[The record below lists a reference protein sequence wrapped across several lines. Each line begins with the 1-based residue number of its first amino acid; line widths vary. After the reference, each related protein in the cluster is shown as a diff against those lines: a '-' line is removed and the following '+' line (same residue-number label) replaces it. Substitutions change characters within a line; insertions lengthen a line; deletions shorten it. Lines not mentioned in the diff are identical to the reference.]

1 MSVSHGMAGLMS
13 LSLCL
18 SPLPTTYLG
27 IRGVSSLE
35 VLQVYKLQGTR
46 GSFKRI
52 FRLIPPES
60 RWLFYFLAY
69 FFFDDAS
76 KSNQTH
82 RLTVGDGE
90 LSFSTDRN
98 LRQQQFIKR
107 YLQLLRRLIH

>member
-69 FFFDDAS
+69 FFFEMPP
-76 KSNQTH
+76 NQIK
-82 RLTVGDGE
+82 LTD
-90 LSFSTDRN
+90 
-98 LRQQQFIKR
+98 
-107 YLQLLRRLIH
+107 